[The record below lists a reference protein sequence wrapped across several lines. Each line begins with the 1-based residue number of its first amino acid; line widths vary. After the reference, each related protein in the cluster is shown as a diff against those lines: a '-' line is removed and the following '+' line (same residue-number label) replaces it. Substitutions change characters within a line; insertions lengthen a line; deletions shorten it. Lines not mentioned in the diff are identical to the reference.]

1 MKNATSKLEEVGGRN
16 NPVRT
21 TAGSKE
27 DRFILN
33 MTRRDD
39 QYLVVCDVFPFG
51 EVDMKKTSFPYA
63 QAASSPDF
71 DEVPVKT
78 FISYNITVQNSCGQ
92 SVCDFYDQSLSW
104 PPELHGR
111 LYPLHER
118 TNEKLPKTT
127 KLSRD
132 AARQKDDK
140 NKCPDRVWRTR
151 TLSPPCW
158 NEGLVNSVCIVNLK
172 EVFKD
177 CTGEDGLV
185 IKSVDGPGWT
195 ARGIQIK
202 ATGAYMYDNPESIK
216 NSPDFEKWANTTDYL
231 TYTTHAFIR
240 KPKRKLKPGEKA
252 AIALG
257 AMATFCAVVAA
268 LILLQRRRKLRRLLS
283 LMQTKEK
290 LQVALLESTSPPRS
304 IDKDICFV
312 STDIQ
317 SSTAMRVR
325 SLEAYEEATQLHHN
339 LLRQTLQEHG
349 GVELLCEGD
358 GFILGFDSAW
368 AGTAFCCDLQQAL
381 QDVAWSPALQRLF
394 RAIYKSPAPDARA
407 GGRRGGGCLETA
419 RLCSPLPTQRGLAAR
434 LVAFNGLRVRCGVHW
449 AAAGTYEL
457 EQRGPNAYV
466 PSGPGYQRA
475 RLIGDVGHGGQ
486 VILSKAAQTMLLC
499 NLQAAKFPTVRDLG
513 LHRLAGSAPGD
524 APERL
529 YQVTPSVGEALK
541 LRRFAPP
548 RTAQE
553 LEPGP
558 GSSLFDSRR
567 RSVSNPSGIGD
578 GGDGTAGAGA
588 GAGWE
593 EITLVAVFV
602 SDRKSFEEA
611 AGRGRISPAAWDEV
625 RKIVKDAN
633 RKFWGWRVDVGGG
646 LAALKGSGEGRP
658 RDPEIA
664 RGGMGGGVDV
674 EEVLA
679 LTADFQAQE
688 AEGQAWLLA
697 FEDAQD
703 ALRFCLSCC
712 IELTYSPWEGFQAW
726 RGGSSATTP
735 DGAAL
740 WNGPPVGFTVHSVTR
755 GGASSGDAG
764 AGPELHCTRF
774 LRGREET
781 IRGDVGAGLLE
792 ALVAAQL
799 LPSNA
804 RVVLTGPAWA
814 SLNEGLGGQPA
825 HFGKAVVE
833 HLGRVHVP
841 CLSRPLEAYHVLPV
855 QLAAR
860 TGSFVSLR
868 DAAPE
873 CLTLL
878 SPGARDAPR
887 PTAHLTFM
895 FTAWFAPSD
904 RDLLELARRGPSGGE
919 GGDGT
924 GSGHLAA
931 ELQRICWDC
940 HGEMQAVCVKY
951 DGYVV
956 EEIGPCE
963 FLLAFPSAV
972 SAASFACAVQVGLHA
987 AVRASSLL
995 EGAGLGAE
1003 RPLAPSGPSVLQG
1016 AGAAG
1021 GEGAPPFTGFLAAGV
1036 ATVGAGGG
1044 SESSQSSGEGQ
1055 ESPLA
1060 GPAFRRRLRPGG
1072 DSLAFA
1078 NVHPVTGR
1086 RTYSTPAMNKAA
1098 RAKALARGGQVL
1110 LADLRVASE
1119 PSAAESSGSGWM
1131 LSWLGSFAW
1140 RSSSWRGSSKSRDS
1154 ALHLPPKV
1162 AVETVAGT
1170 VTASAQA
1177 LDGVSMRGF
1186 GGKVGIARLVAELPG
1201 EGPAVGGGGAGG
1213 GEGAGGSAA
1222 GSHGSG
1228 GPRRARGG

>member
-1 MKNATSKLEEVGGRN
+1 MAWDQREG
-16 NPVRT
+16 
-21 TAGSKE
+21 
-27 DRFILN
+27 
-33 MTRRDD
+33 DD
-39 QYLVVCDVFPFG
+39 V
-51 EVDMKKTSFPYA
+51 
-63 QAASSPDF
+63 SPD
-71 DEVPVKT
+71 
-78 FISYNITVQNSCGQ
+78 
-92 SVCDFYDQSLSW
+92 
-104 PPELHGR
+104 
-111 LYPLHER
+111 
-118 TNEKLPKTT
+118 
-127 KLSRD
+127 
-132 AARQKDDK
+132 RQK
-140 NKCPDRVWRTR
+140 
-151 TLSPPCW
+151 
-158 NEGLVNSVCIVNLK
+158 
-172 EVFKD
+172 
-177 CTGEDGLV
+177 
-185 IKSVDGPGWT
+185 
-195 ARGIQIK
+195 
-202 ATGAYMYDNPESIK
+202 
-216 NSPDFEKWANTTDYL
+216 WASATDYL
-231 TYTTHAFIR
+231 TYTTYALIR
-240 KPKRKLKPGEKA
+240 KPRKPKWKPTAGQLV

-257 AMATFCAVVAA
+257 ALGASSAVIAA
-268 LILLQRRRKLRRLLS
+268 LVFLLWRQKRQRLLS
-283 LMQTKEK
+283 LMRIKEK

-304 IDKDICFV
+304 IGEGMCFV

-339 LLRQTLQEHG
+339 LLRQKLQEHG
-349 GVELLCEGD
+349 GVEFLCEGD
-358 GFILGFDSAW
+358 GFILGFDTAW

-394 RAIYKSPAPDARA
+394 RAIYKSPAPGGRA

-593 EITLVAVFV
+593 EITLVSVFV

-633 RKFWGWRVDVGGG
+633 RKFWGWRVDVGGS

-658 RDPEIA
+658 SDPEIA
-664 RGGMGGGVDV
+664 RGGLGGGVDV

-755 GGASSGDAG
+755 SGASSGVAG

-904 RDLLELARRGPSGGE
+904 RDLLELARRGPAGGG
-919 GGDGT
+919 GGDRIGV
-924 GSGHLAA
+924 GSGRLAA
-931 ELQRICWDC
+931 ELQRVRRDC
-940 HGEMQAVCVKY
+940 HSEMQAACVEY

-995 EGAGLGAE
+995 EGAGLGAV
-1003 RPLAPSGPSVLQG
+1003 RPLAPSGPSALRG
-1016 AGAAG
+1016 AGASG

-1072 DSLAFA
+1072 TRW
-1078 NVHPVTGR
+1078 P
-1086 RTYSTPAMNKAA
+1086 
-1098 RAKALARGGQVL
+1098 
-1110 LADLRVASE
+1110 LR
-1119 PSAAESSGSGWM
+1119 M
-1131 LSWLGSFAW
+1131 CT
-1140 RSSSWRGSSKSRDS
+1140 RS
-1154 ALHLPPKV
+1154 
-1162 AVETVAGT
+1162 
-1170 VTASAQA
+1170 Q
-1177 LDGVSMRGF
+1177 
-1186 GGKVGIARLVAELPG
+1186 
-1201 EGPAVGGGGAGG
+1201 GGART
-1213 GEGAGGSAA
+1213 
-1222 GSHGSG
+1222 
-1228 GPRRARGG
+1228 PRRP

>member
-1 MKNATSKLEEVGGRN
+1 MMN
-16 NPVRT
+16 
-21 TAGSKE
+21 
-27 DRFILN
+27 
-33 MTRRDD
+33 
-39 QYLVVCDVFPFG
+39 
-51 EVDMKKTSFPYA
+51 TSFPYA

-71 DEVPVKT
+71 EEVPVKT
-78 FISYNITVQNSCGQ
+78 FISYNITVQNSCGK
-92 SVCDFYDQSLSW
+92 SVCAFHDQSLSL
-104 PPELHGR
+104 PPEEHEW
-111 LYPLHER
+111 LYPFSER
-118 TNEKLPKTT
+118 TDEKLLGSNTA
-127 KLSRD
+127 KLSGD
-132 AARQKDDK
+132 AARQKDEK
-140 NKCPDRVWRTR
+140 NKCPDRVWRT
-151 TLSPPCW
+151 TTPSPSCW
-158 NEGLVNSVCIVNLK
+158 EKRLVNSVCIINLE

-177 CTGEDGLV
+177 CKRGMVRKKDGAEDRPV
-185 IKSVDGPGWT
+185 
-195 ARGIQIK
+195 QII
-202 ATGAYMYDNPESIK
+202 ATGAYMYASGGPFPAAPEID
-216 NSPDFEKWANTTDYL
+216 SPDFEKWANTTDYL
-231 TYTTHAFIR
+231 TYTTYALIR
-240 KPKRKLKPGEKA
+240 KPPRELKPVEKA

-257 AMATFCAVVAA
+257 TVAAFCAVVAA

-304 IDKDICFV
+304 IGKDICFV

-339 LLRQTLQEHG
+339 LLRQKLQEHG

-358 GFILGFDSAW
+358 GFILGFDTAW

-633 RKFWGWRVDVGGG
+633 RKFWGWRVDVGGS

-658 RDPEIA
+658 SDPEIA
-664 RGGMGGGVDV
+664 RGGLGGGVDV

-972 SAASFACAVQVGLHA
+972 SAVSFACVVQFELYA

-995 EGAGLGAE
+995 VGAGLGAL
-1003 RPLAPSGPSVLQG
+1003 RPLAPSTAQG
-1016 AGAAG
+1016 ARVAG
-1021 GEGAPPFTGFLAAGV
+1021 DEDAPPFTGFLAAGV
-1036 ATVGAGGG
+1036 ATVSSGLGPRAP
-1044 SESSQSSGEGQ
+1044 SLSKSQESSGSPESSGHGL
-1055 ESPLA
+1055 ESPRA
-1060 GPAFRRRLRPGG
+1060 GPVFRRQLRPGG
-1072 DSLAFA
+1072 GSLAYA

-1110 LADLRVASE
+1110 LADLQGASE
-1119 PSAAESSGSGWM
+1119 SMRAEPQGSGWM
-1131 LSWLGSFAW
+1131 LSWRGTSPGSTP
-1140 RSSSWRGSSKSRDS
+1140 RGPRTISSGR
-1154 ALHLPPKV
+1154 ALQLPPQM
-1162 AVETVAGT
+1162 AVDTAAGT
-1170 VTASAQA
+1170 ATASPQA
-1177 LDGVSMRGF
+1177 LDGVRMRGF
-1186 GGKVGIARLVAELPG
+1186 GKKVGIAELVAELPG
-1201 EGPAVGGGGAGG
+1201 EGSAAVAGSASVVKGAGDPAAG
-1213 GEGAGGSAA
+1213 GRGSAA
-1222 GSHGSG
+1222 RAAAEPGSRPGT
-1228 GPRRARGG
+1228 